1 MAGFDEREKGFEA
14 KYSRDQES
22 LFRIMS
28 RRNRLLGRWAAEQF
42 GMSEDEAVAYAKE
55 VVAADFEEPGDEDV
69 VRKVLKDFADR
80 GLDMDDRRLRKEMLR
95 LRDEAAEQIEAEKR

>member
-22 LFRIMS
+22 LFRIVS

-42 GMSEDEAVAYAKE
+42 GMSEDEAAAYAKE

-80 GLDMDDRRLRKEMLR
+80 GVDMDDRRLRKEMLR
-95 LRDEAAEQIEAEKR
+95 LRDEAAEQIEAENR